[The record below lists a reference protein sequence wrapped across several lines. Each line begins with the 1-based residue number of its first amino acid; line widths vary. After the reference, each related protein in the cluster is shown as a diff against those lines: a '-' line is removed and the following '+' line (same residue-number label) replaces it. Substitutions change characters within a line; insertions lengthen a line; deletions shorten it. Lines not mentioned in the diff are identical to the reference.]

1 MSERSKL
8 TLKKPLSLAKEAQI
22 QQMVKDIK
30 KVSAQEKKKLSPKEQ
45 RQMDHQAKVKK
56 SEEIKAAVQWLL
68 TTYPE
73 CFNPKNPKPLKLKIE
88 DDIFKDLS
96 PDHKVTKMKI
106 RQAIAYYTKNTHYLK
121 AVMEGTHRF
130 DFKGQE
136 VEEITP
142 QHKAYAQEKFEKTL
156 QAIEAKK
163 QHKNKI
169 LKKEEMN
176 TSSVDKD

>member
-1 MSERSKL
+1 MQERSKL
-8 TLKKPLSLAKEAQI
+8 TLTKPLSLAKEAQI
-22 QQMVKDIK
+22 HQMVKDIK
-30 KVSAQEKKKLSPKEQ
+30 KSSIQEKPKPTPKEQ
-45 RQMDHQAKVKK
+45 KKMEHQAKVKK

-73 CFNPKNPKPLKLKIE
+73 CFNQEYTNPLKLKIE
-88 DDIFKDLS
+88 EDIFKDLS

-130 DFKGQE
+130 DLKGQE

-142 QHKAYAQEKFEKTL
+142 QHKAYAQEKFEKIL
-156 QAIEAKK
+156 QAIRGKK
-163 QHKNKI
+163 QHKNKP
-169 LKKEEMN
+169 LPQEKPDN
-176 TSSVDKD
+176 S